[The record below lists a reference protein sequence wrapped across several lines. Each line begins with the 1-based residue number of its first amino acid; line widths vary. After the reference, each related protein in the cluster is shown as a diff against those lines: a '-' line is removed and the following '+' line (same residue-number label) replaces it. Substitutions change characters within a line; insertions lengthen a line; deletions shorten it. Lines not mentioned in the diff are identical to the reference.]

1 MRTWTLVLFAAVL
14 AGGCAALTA
23 RPSADARG
31 RRVERLAGAVHVKVG
46 SEVPNPYTVFSGP
59 VETYRR
65 YRFNDSAAARFEAYG
80 RAKSGAGGDG
90 VDVVVTLRSL
100 DTGYREV
107 GMREAP
113 RGVQVAFAGSR
124 FPGALGRI
132 AGDESDF
139 SIPNEIHRS
148 ATLSGLVEVGR
159 GGAVLAR
166 KEFTAQVSNVVYWQD
181 YSRWVYDYTD
191 VFAAVLEEAVTQV
204 DRIVDDALGVARPP
218 DPAR

>member
-1 MRTWTLVLFAAVL
+1 MRPWIVVLFAAAL
-14 AGGCAALTA
+14 AGGCAALPA
-23 RPSADARG
+23 RPSEDARG
-31 RRVERLAGAVHVKVG
+31 GVERFAGAVRVKIG
-46 SEVPNPYTVFSGP
+46 SEIPNPYTVFSGP

-80 RAKSGAGGDG
+80 RDKSGGGGDG

-107 GMREAP
+107 GMREGT
-113 RGVQVAFAGSR
+113 RGVQVAFAGVR

-148 ATLSGLVEVGR
+148 ATLSGVVEVGR
-159 GGAVLAR
+159 GGSILGR
-166 KEFTAQVSNVVYWQD
+166 KEFTAQVSDIVYWQD
-181 YSRWVYDYTD
+181 YSRWVYDYSD
-191 VFAAVLEEAVTQV
+191 VFAAVLEEAVNQV

-218 DPAR
+218 AR